1 MSLTY
6 EKLMSL
12 MDANKSIK
20 EFCIIEGKALFLGF
34 LKQLDEP
41 IIRNG
46 RLITESIFTE
56 KCDDF
61 GVIHRNEC
69 LNVLKGFEKSTK
81 STLIPNDDTKYSTFD
96 NYKFRLSVCDKPMTP
111 NGFNIHYQE
120 FDTTQ
125 SDLLFKFS

>member
-20 EFCIIEGKALFLGF
+20 EFRIVEGKSLFLGF

-46 RLITESIFTE
+46 RLITEAIFTE

-61 GVIHRNEC
+61 GIIHKDEC
-69 LNVLKGFEKSTK
+69 LNILKGFEK
-81 STLIPNDDTKYSTFD
+81 STLIPNDDAKYSTFD
-96 NYKFRLSVCDKPMTP
+96 NYKFRLSVCDKPMTLD
-111 NGFNIHYQE
+111 GFNIYYRE

>member
-46 RLITESIFTE
+46 RLITEAIFTE

-81 STLIPNDDTKYSTFD
+81 VHLYLMMILSIV
-96 NYKFRLSVCDKPMTP
+96 RLTIIS
-111 NGFNIHYQE
+111 FAY
-120 FDTTQ
+120 
-125 SDLLFKFS
+125 LFAISP